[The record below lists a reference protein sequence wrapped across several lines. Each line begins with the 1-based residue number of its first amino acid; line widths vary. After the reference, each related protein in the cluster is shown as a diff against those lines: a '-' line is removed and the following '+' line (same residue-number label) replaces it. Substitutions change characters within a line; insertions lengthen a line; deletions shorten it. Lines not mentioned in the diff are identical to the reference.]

1 MDKLSAQLEPRPLST
16 RRRWAAL
23 IVLLCPVLLVS
34 VDNTVLS
41 FAVPAISAALQP
53 TGTQLLWIIDI
64 YPLVLAGLLV
74 PMGSLGD
81 RIGRRKLLLIG
92 GVGFALV
99 SGVAAFATDA
109 NQLIAA
115 RVLLGFFG
123 AALMPSTLSL
133 IRNIFTDATERR
145 TAIAIWAAAFSG
157 GAVLGPIIGGI
168 LLEHF
173 WWGSV
178 FFLAIPMLLPLLIG
192 GLLLLP
198 ESRDPHPGRVD
209 PVSILLIILTL
220 LPFVYAVKSLTTT
233 MWYVPVLALA
243 LSLLCGVMF
252 VRRQLTRNNP
262 MLDVRLFRN
271 RIFSGALIINLI
283 GVFSLVGFIYFVSQ
297 HLQLI
302 SGLTPLEAGLWMT
315 PGLILTMI
323 FGLLA
328 VQFANRF
335 GASNVMI
342 AGLVLSALAYALVV
356 FAGSAGNDTWLLVAF
371 CVLGLGVG
379 MSETISN
386 DLVISEVPAAKA
398 GAASAIS
405 ETAYEVGSVLGVAV
419 LGTILNS
426 IYATT
431 LQLPATLSATAA
443 QTATQ
448 TLAGAHTVAAQL
460 DATTAATVLEAAAH
474 AFDRGVLVTASLA
487 AILAL
492 VAAIVVFKVVK
503 PVAR

>member
-1 MDKLSAQLEPRPLST
+1 
-16 RRRWAAL
+16 
-23 IVLLCPVLLVS
+23 
-34 VDNTVLS
+34 
-41 FAVPAISAALQP
+41 
-53 TGTQLLWIIDI
+53 
-64 YPLVLAGLLV
+64 
-74 PMGSLGD
+74 
-81 RIGRRKLLLIG
+81 
-92 GVGFALV
+92 
-99 SGVAAFATDA
+99 
-109 NQLIAA
+109 
-115 RVLLGFFG
+115 
-123 AALMPSTLSL
+123 
-133 IRNIFTDATERR
+133 
-145 TAIAIWAAAFSG
+145 
-157 GAVLGPIIGGI
+157 
-168 LLEHF
+168 
-173 WWGSV
+173 
-178 FFLAIPMLLPLLIG
+178 
-192 GLLLLP
+192 
-198 ESRDPHPGRVD
+198 
-209 PVSILLIILTL
+209 
-220 LPFVYAVKSLTTT
+220 
-233 MWYVPVLALA
+233 
-243 LSLLCGVMF
+243 
-252 VRRQLTRNNP
+252 